1 METVFSVVLGVGL
14 AAACG
19 FRVFLPVLVM
29 GLAARAGH
37 LDLTDG
43 FAWMASSPAL
53 LTFAVAVTCEIGAYY
68 IPWLDNLLD
77 AVAMPAAVIAG
88 TVVGAANIETATPLL
103 DWSLAA
109 VVGGGSAAVV
119 QTGTILLRGASTA
132 VTGGLGNPVVSTAEN
147 GAAIG
152 LSLLAIVVPVLALA
166 TVLMLVFFVCRRHTA
181 WIQKA
186 EGRVLSRPV

>member
-19 FRVFLPVLVM
+19 FRVFLPVLIM

-37 LDLTDG
+37 LELTDG
-43 FAWMASSPAL
+43 FAWIASWPAL
-53 LTFAVAVTCEIGAYY
+53 LTFTVAVICEIGAFY
-68 IPWLDNLLD
+68 IPLLDNLLD
-77 AVAMPAAVIAG
+77 TVATPMAVAAG
-88 TVVGAANIETATPLL
+88 TVVVVANVETVTPLL

-109 VVGGGSAAVV
+109 VVGGGSAAAV
-119 QTGTILLRGASTA
+119 QTGTVLVRAASTD
-132 VTGGLGNPVVSTAEN
+132 VTEGFGNPVVSTVEN

-166 TVLMLVFFVCRRHTA
+166 TVLMLIFVVVGVRRA
-181 WIQKA
+181 SRRRKA
-186 EGRVLSRPV
+186 EA